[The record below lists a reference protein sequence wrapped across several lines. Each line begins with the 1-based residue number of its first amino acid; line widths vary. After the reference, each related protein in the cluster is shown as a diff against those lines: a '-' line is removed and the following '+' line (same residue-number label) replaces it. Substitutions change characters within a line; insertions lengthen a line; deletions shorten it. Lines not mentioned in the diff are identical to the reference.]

1 MTSLRAI
8 SEETTSQVEG
18 KLNAV
23 VMKIEEAEARINLF
37 QKLKCKNMCTKDI
50 FQAAKSQLR
59 SRRVLTK
66 INRQAIKRDMTLKIR
81 DAGIHLL
88 RLREEKVKIRQQLL
102 RSLGGKTFRLREITK
117 KQNAEAKIYRRT
129 LDEAYR
135 RKIEH
140 YMRDQ
145 GELTQTNKDGPALT
159 IDGLNGTVA
168 EKYSA
173 VIAGIDEMEPE
184 KPAPPMICSPDIKL
198 SECELALLSKGPKFS
213 IRPELDSEM
222 FEVELESMI
231 TKKKYRAS
239 EDTDLTVDEVSP
251 TTKEYK
257 NVVEGPTSLDKMW

>member
-173 VIAGIDEMEPE
+173 VVAGIDEM
-184 KPAPPMICSPDIKL
+184 
-198 SECELALLSKGPKFS
+198 
-213 IRPELDSEM
+213 
-222 FEVELESMI
+222 
-231 TKKKYRAS
+231 
-239 EDTDLTVDEVSP
+239 
-251 TTKEYK
+251 
-257 NVVEGPTSLDKMW
+257 